1 MLGEGILSTGE
12 KGKEEKRYLV
22 SYYMLLHVSSMRWHH
37 VSADRERLG
46 CSGNSSGKR
55 VRQYGHAR
63 AKRWRECNLLESW
76 TESSSLVR
84 IIAMPRSLE
93 SKGMW

>member
-12 KGKEEKRYLV
+12 KGKEEMRFS
-22 SYYMLLHVSSMRWHH
+22 SYYMLLLVSSMRWHH

-55 VRQYGHAR
+55 VRQYGHAH

-76 TESSSLVR
+76 KESSSLVR
-84 IIAMPRSLE
+84 IIVVLRSLE